1 MPIPPPQ
8 AEASVIDAWLR
19 FLARDMQD
27 HSRRMASLDEAEA
40 LALAD
45 LVKGVR
51 VRDDEVLPDEITF

>member
-27 HSRRMASLDEAEA
+27 NPRRMASLDEAEA

-51 VRDDEVLPDEITF
+51 VRDDEVLPDEVTF